1 MNQRRFAQRPFRQ
14 RVLPWALAG
23 LLALLMAGARAGEDA
38 KMAEAAEAPL
48 PPARIILSFD
58 DGPSDAAEE
67 NPTETILNALA
78 SNPTQP
84 GIKAIFFVQTRTTDG
99 GASARG
105 QALLAREHADG
116 HVLALHSGT
125 ALGHRSHRG
134 LSDELLEQSMRDGV
148 ADLLAVT
155 GRPATLV
162 RPPYWAYDDRTLA
175 AYARHDLDMLLTDIS
190 ANDGK
195 TWGFK
200 GSPRRF
206 IHMASEMRKV
216 LAKMRSDGMPVVDGV
231 IPVVVTFHDT
241 NSYTAEHMRE
251 YIQMIV
257 DQAREQGITLAPE
270 PFYNDARQLELAAQ
284 VRARDVAGRSDM
296 TPWWWRWIQW

>member
-1 MNQRRFAQRPFRQ
+1 LNLQVSAL
-14 RVLPWALAG
+14 RVLGRGLLPWILTGSLALAMSG
-23 LLALLMAGARAGEDA
+23 VRAE
-38 KMAEAAEAPL
+38 ESVPAPL
-48 PPARIILSFD
+48 PPARFILSFD
-58 DGPSDAAEE
+58 DGPSDARDE
-67 NPTETILNALA
+67 NPTESILDSLA
-78 SNPTQP
+78 SNPTQA
-84 GIKAIFFVQTRTTDG
+84 GIKAIFFVQTRTSDG
-99 GASARG
+99 GASERG
-105 QALLAREHADG
+105 QALLAREHAEG

-125 ALGHRSHRG
+125 VLGHRSHRG
-134 LSDELLEQSMRDGV
+134 LDDAALEQSMLDGV
-148 ADLLAVT
+148 ADLQAVS
-155 GRPATLV
+155 GQPATLV

-175 AYARHDLDMLLTDIS
+175 VYARHGLDMLLTDIS

-216 LAKMRSDGMPVVDGV
+216 LAKMRGDEMPVVDGV

-251 YIQMIV
+251 YLQMIV
-257 DQAREQGITLAPE
+257 DQAREQGIALAPE
-270 PFYNDARQLELAAQ
+270 PFYSDGRQLELAAQ
-284 VRARDVAGRSDM
+284 VRARDVAGRTDM

>member
-1 MNQRRFAQRPFRQ
+1 MNQRISALRSFRQ
-14 RVLPWALAG
+14 GLFAWALTG
-23 LLALLMAGARAGEDA
+23 LLAAGMSGAF
-38 KMAEAAEAPL
+38 AEETTPPPL
-48 PPARIILSFD
+48 PPARFILSFD
-58 DGPSDAAEE
+58 DGPSDAREE
-67 NPTETILNALA
+67 NPTESILDSLA
-78 SNPTQP
+78 SNPTQA
-84 GIKAIFFVQTRTTDG
+84 GIKAIFFLQTRTSDG
-99 GASARG
+99 GASELG
-105 QALLAREHADG
+105 QTLLAREHAEC

-125 ALGHRSHRG
+125 SLGHRSHRG
-134 LSDELLEQSMRDGV
+134 LDNEALEQSLRDGV
-148 ADLLAVT
+148 ADLQAVT
-155 GRPATLV
+155 GHPATLV

-216 LAKMRSDGMPVVDGV
+216 LGKMRNNEMPEVDGV

-251 YIQMIV
+251 YLQMIV
-257 DQAREQGITLAPE
+257 DKAREEGITVASQ
-270 PFYNDARQLELAAQ
+270 PFYSDAPTLERAAQ
-284 VRARDVAGRSDM
+284 VRARDVAGRTDM